1 MNHGLKLHPDGTL
14 EITMPKGKKV
24 GRVLVCEAGTQNGSL
39 YYPERDV
46 PDINVGDINKFID
59 GLEEIFADLRERHV
73 DDSVCGLCEYDGAYL
88 GQSGDWCNECP
99 GFEKDDCFKLSGKI
113 RKEWTDEII
122 KALPSAESERKT
134 GKWIHKHCV
143 WFCSKCGENP
153 TKGMGY
159 VQGHDELYDFCPK
172 CGADMRQGEDDNV

>member
-46 PDINVGDINKFID
+46 LDTNDVIYRQDAID
-59 GLEEIFADLRERHV
+59 TCKHAWAKGLEPSQYIEI
-73 DDSVCGLCEYDGAYL
+73 
-88 GQSGDWCNECP
+88 
-99 GFEKDDCFKLSGKI
+99 
-113 RKEWTDEII
+113 
-122 KALPSAESERKT
+122 LPSAEPERKT

-153 TKGMGY
+153 TKGHGY
-159 VQGHDELYDFCPK
+159 VQGHDELYDFCPN
-172 CGADMRQGEDDNV
+172 CGAAMNQEVEECVTE

>member
-46 PDINVGDINKFID
+46 LDTNDVIYRQDAID
-59 GLEEIFADLRERHV
+59 TCKHAWAKGLEPSQYIEI
-73 DDSVCGLCEYDGAYL
+73 
-88 GQSGDWCNECP
+88 
-99 GFEKDDCFKLSGKI
+99 
-113 RKEWTDEII
+113 
-122 KALPSAESERKT
+122 LPSAQPEQAVKDCRNCKHGKYNDYHDTYFCYNAEDCSNWDKWEPSAEPERKK

-153 TKGMGY
+153 TKGMRY
-159 VQGHDELYDFCPK
+159 VQGRDELYDFCPK
-172 CGADMRQGEDDNV
+172 CGSYNGGEKDDEQRSY